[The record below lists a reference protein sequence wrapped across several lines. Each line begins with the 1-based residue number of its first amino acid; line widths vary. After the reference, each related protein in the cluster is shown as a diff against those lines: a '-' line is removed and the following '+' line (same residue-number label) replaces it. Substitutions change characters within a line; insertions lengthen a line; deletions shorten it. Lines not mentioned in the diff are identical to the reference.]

1 MLPGRLDL
9 CCSLTLPPPPLST
22 NQEKI
27 AGDMIT
33 VCKELGIS
41 EARESCLATFV
52 TRVRENL
59 HVVLCMSPVGDALRV
74 RCRNFPSLI
83 NCTTI
88 DWFFPW
94 PEAALISVAERFIES
109 VPLPSDEVPEYDR
122 ETLRYREEKR
132 RTVWAL
138 SLVILLYF
146 PLFSGKD

>member
-1 MLPGRLDL
+1 MLSARLNL
-9 CCSLTLPPPPLST
+9 FFSFALPPPPLQT
-22 NQEKI
+22 KQDKI

-41 EARESCLATFV
+41 EARESCLTTFV

-109 VPLPSDEVPEYDR
+109 VSLPSDEVPEYDR
-122 ETLRYREEKR
+122 ETLWYREDKMT
-132 RTVWAL
+132 TVRAL
-138 SLVILLYF
+138 FLVIPLY
-146 PLFSGKD
+146 